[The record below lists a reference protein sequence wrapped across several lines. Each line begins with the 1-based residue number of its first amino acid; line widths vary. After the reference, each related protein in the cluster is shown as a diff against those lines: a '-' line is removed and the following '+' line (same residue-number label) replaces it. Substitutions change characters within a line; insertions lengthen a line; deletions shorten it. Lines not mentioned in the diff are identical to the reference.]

1 MTTASPA
8 LPKRAEVE
16 QDSTWAIEKIFASAP
31 DWEAEFSRLDGE
43 LPSLRAYAGR
53 LSDPATVAEYFAAQ
67 EALSNRVAKL
77 LIYASMSA
85 SVDAADTDA
94 SARRDRAQ
102 GLASRLAADGAF
114 AEPELLAL
122 PAGTLR
128 GWGTTPELNTYAQ
141 FFDNL
146 ERLRP
151 HVRSAEVEELLG
163 LVRAPFTAARTVH
176 ATLVNADLDL
186 GTAGGVKIGHG
197 NIDRL
202 TADPERAVRRQAWEA
217 YADAH
222 LSVQHTEAACLLAG
236 VRADV
241 FGARARRYD
250 SSLQAALAPYN
261 LPESVFSTLIDTYRA
276 NLATWHR
283 YFRVRARWLGLDK
296 LREYDVKA
304 PLTSRAPRVSYEQ
317 AVEWIAQGMA
327 PLGGDYVDAMTGG
340 LTTERWVDIY
350 PNEGKRQGAYST
362 GTVGTPPY
370 IFMSYG
376 DSLSGLS
383 TLAHEIG
390 HSMHKLLTTGEQPPV
405 YANYSLFSAEVA
417 SNFNQAMV
425 RRHLFAA
432 QDDPDVQIAL
442 IEEALGNFHRYFFIM
457 PTLARF
463 ELDIHGRVE
472 RGLSLSA
479 PELNAMM
486 ADLLSEGYGSAV
498 EVDRERSGI
507 TWAQFST
514 HLYSNFY
521 VWQYA
526 TGISAAHQLLAG
538 FEGDPDAARG
548 RYLGFLKAGSS
559 KYPLDAL
566 QDAGVDMRTGAAVE
580 KTFEVLSGYVDRLEA
595 LVDVRS

>member
-1 MTTASPA
+1 MTTPA
-8 LPKRAEVE
+8 LPKRADLD
-16 QDSTWAIEKIFASAP
+16 QSSTWAIEKIFASAP
-31 DWEAEFSRLDGE
+31 DWEAEFSRVEDE
-43 LPSLRAYAGR
+43 LPGLSAYANR
-53 LSDPATVAEYFAAQ
+53 LNDPAIVAGFFAAR
-67 EALSNRVAKL
+67 EALGNRAAKL

-85 SVDAADTDA
+85 SVDAGDTQA

-102 GLASRLAADGAF
+102 GLSSRFAAVTAF

-122 PAGTLR
+122 PAGTLK
-128 GWGTTPELNTYAQ
+128 GWAGTPELNTYAH
-141 FFDNL
+141 FFANL
-146 ERLRP
+146 ERLRL
-151 HVRSAEVEELLG
+151 HVRGAEVEELLG
-163 LVRAPFTAARTVH
+163 LVRSPFTAARTIH
-176 ATLVNADLDL
+176 PTLVNADLNL

-202 TADPERAVRRQAWEA
+202 TASPDRELRKEAWEA

-222 LSVQHTEAACLLAG
+222 LSVQHAEAACLLTG

-241 FGARARRYD
+241 FLARARRYD
-250 SSLQAALAPYN
+250 SSLQAALSPYN
-261 LPESVFSTLIDTYRA
+261 LPESVFHTLIETYRA
-276 NLATWHR
+276 NLPTWHR

-304 PLTSRAPRVSYEQ
+304 PLSRGAPTVPYER

-327 PLGGDYVDAMTGG
+327 PLGRDYVDAMTSG
-340 LTTERWVDIY
+340 LTGERWVDIY
-350 PNEGKRQGAYST
+350 PNQGKRQGAYST

-376 DSLSGLS
+376 DSLQGLS
-383 TLAHEIG
+383 TLAHEVG
-390 HSMHKLLTTGEQPPV
+390 HSMHKLLTTREQPPI

-432 QDDPDVQIAL
+432 QPDPDFQIAL
-442 IEEALGNFHRYFFIM
+442 IEEALGNFHRYFFVM

-463 ELDIHGRVE
+463 ELDIHGWVE

-479 PELNAMM
+479 PELNAKM
-486 ADLLSEGYGSAV
+486 ADLLAEGYGDAV
-498 EVDRERSGI
+498 ELDHERSGI

-538 FEGDPDAARG
+538 FDADPDAAQE
-548 RYLGFLKAGSS
+548 RYLGFLGAGSS
-559 KYPLDAL
+559 KYPLSAL
-566 QDAGVDMRTGAAVE
+566 EDAGVDMRTGEAVE
-580 KTFEVLSGYVDRLEA
+580 KTFQVLAGYVDRLEA
-595 LVDVRS
+595 LVDARA